1 MRVPAKAVA
10 LTIAILVVAQFFAVV
25 VESQPAALLS
35 WDLIYALS
43 ILVPLTLVYEGVT
56 RLDPQTPS

>member
-1 MRVPAKAVA
+1 MRLPAKTVA
-10 LTIAILVVAQFFAVV
+10 LTIALLIVAQFFAVV

-35 WDLIYALS
+35 WYLIYALI

-56 RLDPQTPS
+56 RLYPQTPS